1 MKFQVG
7 FSNKKIARIMQ
18 KVQPV
23 KELRLPTA
31 TKNLAWYVGS
41 NPTSIFDGVVQ
52 WIGQRKC
59 VVCKI
64 TLDIRNYII
73 IMVKS
78 NLIGEEVFDNLFLVR
93 GTIERSYYMSETKD
107 KWDHMQLVV
116 ANTLQEAE
124 DKFQQHW
131 ESKTIE
137 YSVYYYVND
146 IETFSTLI

>member
-1 MKFQVG
+1 
-7 FSNKKIARIMQ
+7 
-18 KVQPV
+18 
-23 KELRLPTA
+23 
-31 TKNLAWYVGS
+31 
-41 NPTSIFDGVVQ
+41 
-52 WIGQRKC
+52 
-59 VVCKI
+59 
-64 TLDIRNYII
+64 
-73 IMVKS
+73 MVKS